1 MATVL
6 ITGANRGIGLE
17 IASQYE
23 ARGDEVIAVCRRASE
38 ALDTM
43 GVEVIDGVDVTSD
56 ESVAQMASA
65 LSGRRIDRLVNNAG
79 ILERDGLGDLDFD
92 SIERQFRVNAIGP
105 LRVTAAL
112 RPVLTDGARVFIITS
127 RMGSIEDNTSGA
139 YYGYRMSKAAVNI
152 AGKSLSVDLKD
163 AGIAVFLLHPGYVAT
178 DMTGRQGIPVEQAAA
193 GLIEDWTGEI
203 RIAGTPRPK
212 RIDPALARVVQM
224 VFQDPYGSL
233 HPRHTVD
240 RVLAE
245 PLAIHG
251 IGEVEARIERVL
263 EDVGLG
269 PGFRFR
275 FPHQLSGGQR
285 QRVAIARALILEP
298 RLLLLD
304 EPMAGMNVEEK
315 EDMCR
320 FILDVNDEFG
330 TTIVLIEH
338 DMGVV
343 MDLSTRVVVLD
354 HGEKIA
360 DGTPDEVSAN
370 QDVIDAY
377 LGVAH

>member
-43 GVEVIDGVDVTSD
+43 GVEFIDGVDVTSD

-127 RMGSIEDNTSGA
+127 RMGSIEDNSSGG

-152 AGKSLSVDLKD
+152 AAKSLSVDLKES
-163 AGIAVFLLHPGYVAT
+163 GIGVFLLHPGYVAT
-178 DMTGRQGIPVEQAAA
+178 DMTGGQGIPAEQAAA
-193 GLIEDWTGEI
+193 GLIERMDTLQLEQTGTFWHQE
-203 RIAGTPRPK
+203 GY
-212 RIDPALARVVQM
+212 AL
-224 VFQDPYGSL
+224 PW
-233 HPRHTVD
+233 
-240 RVLAE
+240 
-245 PLAIHG
+245 
-251 IGEVEARIERVL
+251 
-263 EDVGLG
+263 
-269 PGFRFR
+269 
-275 FPHQLSGGQR
+275 
-285 QRVAIARALILEP
+285 
-298 RLLLLD
+298 
-304 EPMAGMNVEEK
+304 
-315 EDMCR
+315 
-320 FILDVNDEFG
+320 
-330 TTIVLIEH
+330 
-338 DMGVV
+338 
-343 MDLSTRVVVLD
+343 
-354 HGEKIA
+354 
-360 DGTPDEVSAN
+360 
-370 QDVIDAY
+370 
-377 LGVAH
+377 